1 VASLRCNQCH
11 EAATSPTPFKTRR
24 PGFELCRGCHA
35 PMINE
40 TFSRNRIHWPLVD
53 RIGCLNCHEPHAAR
67 INNLLI
73 ADMTTL
79 CGRCHI
85 DVTDT
90 QIKLAE
96 KEKQENLAAKNQVIK
111 GAITHKPIQ
120 EGACMACHLP
130 HSSDN
135 VYLFKQ
141 ASIIDGCGGCHDWLK
156 HSSHPM
162 GEKLVDPRNKNLR
175 VNCLSCHRS
184 HGTGYR
190 YLIPYPD
197 VTDLC
202 VQCHKQ
208 FKR

>member
-1 VASLRCNQCH
+1 
-11 EAATSPTPFKTRR
+11 
-24 PGFELCRGCHA
+24 
-35 PMINE
+35 MINE

-53 RIGCLNCHEPHAAR
+53 RTGCLNCHEPHAAKLKK
-67 INNLLI
+67 LLI
-73 ADMTTL
+73 QDMASL
-79 CGRCHI
+79 CGRCH
-85 DVTDT
+85 VDT
-90 QIKLAE
+90 MAEQAKLAE

-111 GAITHKPIQ
+111 GDITHKPIQ
-120 EGACMACHLP
+120 EGTCTVCHQP

-141 ASIIDGCGGCHDWLK
+141 ASFIEGCGACHDWLK

-162 GEKLVDPRNKNLR
+162 GEKLVDPRNRNLR
-175 VNCLSCHRS
+175 VDCLSCHRS

-190 YLIPYPD
+190 YLIPYPTA
-197 VTDLC
+197 TDLC